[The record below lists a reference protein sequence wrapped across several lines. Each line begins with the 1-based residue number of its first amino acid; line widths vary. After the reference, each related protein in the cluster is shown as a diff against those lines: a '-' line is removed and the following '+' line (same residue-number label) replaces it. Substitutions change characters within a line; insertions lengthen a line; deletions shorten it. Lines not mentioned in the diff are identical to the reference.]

1 MKRFS
6 LRGAQSVVKRKGTE
20 MPPDQIGQH
29 SDTSA
34 NSFFHKSKSPFKTS
48 ENTLREFPLVIA
60 TVAKV
65 SRKRGLWLVVRV
77 NKKNVPQLILAPSAI
92 AIAIIFVCI
101 IFQRFFP
108 FSALTVRKCETK
120 LRVPVVSDRIPL
132 ILFLANT

>member
-20 MPPDQIGQH
+20 MPPDKLDSIPILLP
-29 SDTSA
+29 TV
-34 NSFFHKSKSPFKTS
+34 SFINQNP
-48 ENTLREFPLVIA
+48 PL
-60 TVAKV
+60 
-65 SRKRGLWLVVRV
+65 
-77 NKKNVPQLILAPSAI
+77 KKNVPQLILAPSV
-92 AIAIIFVCI
+92 IAIIFVCL

-120 LRVPVVSDRIPL
+120 IRVPVVSDRIPL

>member
-1 MKRFS
+1 
-6 LRGAQSVVKRKGTE
+6 

-34 NSFFHKSKSPFKTS
+34 NSFFHKSKSP
-48 ENTLREFPLVIA
+48 L
-60 TVAKV
+60 
-65 SRKRGLWLVVRV
+65 
-77 NKKNVPQLILAPSAI
+77 KKNVPQLILAPS

-120 LRVPVVSDRIPL
+120 IRVPVVSDRIPL

>member
-48 ENTLREFPLVIA
+48 ENTLHEFPLVIV

-77 NKKNVPQLILAPSAI
+77 NKKNVPQLILAPSV
-92 AIAIIFVCI
+92 IAIIFVCL
-101 IFQRFFP
+101 IFQRVVP

-120 LRVPVVSDRIPL
+120 LRVPVISDRIPL